1 MKKLLYAGI
10 VGPLAFITVFLLEGF
25 TRPGYSQWRH
35 YVSQL
40 ATGPGGW
47 MQVVNFVVCGSLV
60 FLFAIALRKAIKGTR
75 GAIGGPVLLGVFG
88 IDLIVAGV
96 FSTDPALGYPVGA
109 DQVHTA
115 HGVIH
120 GLAGLVAFTSLP
132 AAAFVMAWHFGG
144 EVGGRRW
151 TLYSAAIGA
160 LVIVMFIAMT
170 TTSAL
175 DGVGRWPNAPTGFLQ
190 RIAIIGGW
198 TWIAM
203 VAWHQLRFRAGRG
216 AHGDDRG
223 DVRRAGDLP
232 VDAVQRT
239 DKASDRSLIH
249 AVILP
254 EPARERSAGCAA
266 RRR

>member
-10 VGPLAFITVFLLEGF
+10 VGPLAFIAVFLLEGF

-60 FLFAIALRKAIKGTR
+60 FLFAIALRQSLKGTR
-75 GAIGGPVLLGVFG
+75 GAIGGPVLIGVFG
-88 IDLIVAGV
+88 IDLIVAGA

-109 DQVHTA
+109 AQVHTV
-115 HGVIH
+115 HGMIH
-120 GLAGLVAFTSLP
+120 GLAGLLAFTSLP
-132 AAAFVMAWHFGG
+132 AAAFVMAWHFAAEPGA
-144 EVGGRRW
+144 RRW

-160 LVIVMFIAMT
+160 LVVLMFIAMT
-170 TTSAL
+170 TTSTL

-198 TWIAM
+198 TWMAM
-203 VAWHQLRFRAGRG
+203 VAWHQLHGLPGAGRL
-216 AHGDDRG
+216 GDRA
-223 DVRRAGDLP
+223 RR
-232 VDAVQRT
+232 
-239 DKASDRSLIH
+239 H
-249 AVILP
+249 LP
-254 EPARERSAGCAA
+254 EFRLTATR
-266 RRR
+266 